1 MEATVD
7 KVLEE
12 AAAAVA
18 AAGGQR
24 KERTPKA
31 DRVPRTPKEPKEK
44 LYVQWNED
52 GTPKLDAD
60 GNRVK
65 GPVKMAKPKV
75 AREGG
80 GSRTVLPDDAVLK
93 LTDKANTFREGTKR
107 HQNFA
112 VIKDGM
118 TVGEYF
124 TAAGPRGETATFL
137 IWYIKEGFVT
147 ATKGDS
153 TE

>member
-1 MEATVD
+1 MESTVD

-18 AAGGQR
+18 AAGGSQR

-44 LYVQWNED
+44 TYVQWNED
-52 GTPKLDAD
+52 GTPMLDAE

-80 GSRTVLPDDAVLK
+80 GGSRTVLPDDAVLI

-118 TVGEYF
+118 TVAEYF
-124 TAAGPRGETATFL
+124 AAAGPRGETATFL
-137 IWYIKEGFVT
+137 IWYIKEGFVAV
-147 ATKGDS
+147 ATP
-153 TE
+153 E